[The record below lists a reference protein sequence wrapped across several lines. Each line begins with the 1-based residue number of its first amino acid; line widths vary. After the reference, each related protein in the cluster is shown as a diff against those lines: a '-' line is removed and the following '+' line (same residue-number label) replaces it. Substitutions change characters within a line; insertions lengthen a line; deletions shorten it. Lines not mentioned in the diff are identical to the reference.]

1 MHIFNVILIMTN
13 VFQNIKI
20 HYLLLYIYIYI
31 TYLKIYEL
39 YDFKLKEIY
48 VNVRKFFKRKK
59 QRNNIDLFNGKNYLI
74 NFAIIIVQKED

>member
-1 MHIFNVILIMTN
+1 MTN

>member
-1 MHIFNVILIMTN
+1 MTN

-48 VNVRKFFKRKK
+48 VNVRKIFKRKK